1 MSRLLNWLRQP
12 LAIRSG
18 VAFPHPFW
26 RRVLWTAQR
35 GLRCMGWPGV
45 LAIGILAI
53 CPAFYF
59 SAIRPEQARLEQARH
74 HIVRLH
80 EQVVQ
85 SSKLPQGKVLS
96 PEDQLAV
103 FYRKFPQEQYSPLW
117 LEKLL
122 ALAAN
127 RGLSLNDGEY
137 KVTRD
142 KVGKLVRYQMILP
155 VKGEY
160 PQIRKFLADLPGALP
175 AIALENV
182 QFERPKIADPSV
194 EAKLRLVLYLEQAL

>member
-1 MSRLLNWLRQP
+1 MRRLLNWLRQP
-12 LAIRSG
+12 VAIHSG
-18 VAFPHPFW
+18 VAFSQPFW
-26 RRVLWTAQR
+26 RRALWTAQR
-35 GLRCMGWPGV
+35 WLRHVGWPGV
-45 LAIGILAI
+45 LAIGMLAI
-53 CPAFYF
+53 SPAFYF

-80 EQVVQ
+80 KQLVLNGK
-85 SSKLPQGKVLS
+85 SPQGTVLS
-96 PEDQLAV
+96 QEDQLAV
-103 FYRKFPQEQYSPLW
+103 FYRKFPQEQCSPQW

-122 ALAAN
+122 ALAVN

-175 AIALENV
+175 AVALENV
-182 QFERPKIADPSV
+182 QFERPKIADSSV
-194 EAKLRLVLYLEQAL
+194 EAKLRLVLYLERAS